1 MEAAATEAEEKW
13 LERRE
18 ERACGLRPAGVED
31 GEDCENNKLKK
42 IFIEMK
48 KIEKKYINRQ

>member
-31 GEDCENNKLKK
+31 GEDCEKNKLNKYL
-42 IFIEMK
+42 
-48 KIEKKYINRQ
+48 EK